1 MKKSGES
8 SSSSTLDSPS
18 PSSSSST
25 TALAPLEESTAQ
37 VAVDETES
45 AMSISEFHTVSLRSP
60 AVLPVVLSLV
70 QNDGQQQTT
79 TPMLDNGLEMPAGDV
94 LLGCETKNDELPVAK
109 TPEGNSNA
117 QLIALPQVSVPTSKW
132 PPTPLTARLL
142 SSHRFLLALVF
153 LLSAVA
159 IILIVSLA
167 VVIALNNAQLQQ
179 TPEEDAAFLNKD
191 ISWRS
196 NCERKCNA
204 KFDVPPLLLI
214 SMDGFRADF
223 LQRGKT
229 EAVSRIS
236 QCGATTEYMMPS
248 YPSKTFPNH
257 FTIATGLYPES
268 HGIVDN
274 YFYDEQMPDE
284 KMFARSS
291 RNPAWYIGEPIWNT
305 VAKNGKKSAIFF
317 WPGSEVPIQGIR
329 PTYRYSYNA
338 TIPFSKRVDQVIN
351 WLRLD
356 ENERP
361 TFLAIYFEQ
370 PDTAM
375 HQEGPDSDAVNS
387 ALIYVDAMIN
397 YLMQQLDNNGFLGCI
412 NLIIVSDHG
421 AQKLRDDMAVA
432 LDRFVDA
439 ADPGILEVFP
449 GIIGQIKL
457 RENNSTLLNKVL
469 APFECSGG
477 QIFRVYTRDSMPR
490 RYHYT
495 RSGRIGEVVID
506 SAVGTKLFRTV
517 KQMNGSTMKG
527 EHGYD
532 NRVSSMRAVFGAWEH
547 RAVQPVHSTDAVACD
562 RASNELF
569 SLFAPNNGTPGRLHS
584 LLRSPPSVDLEP
596 LVELAEC
603 AGARLVKCGDGC
615 HFELHY
621 SGQSSGSVSM
631 PSSPSSAGPDEPSA
645 SDGAGES
652 SGPRPD
658 QSASTTKVPIYS
670 SQHCKYVEHLLIP
683 AQLYQRMPMCTLR
696 MCNATLVF
704 NLRWRV
710 PNFVESQLTAP
721 VPNIDHRG
729 ADDENGDGSGERP
742 MPTATTPPASTT
754 MTTSTTNG
762 EETNEIMESF
772 EDQMVERPMGNQQQT
787 EDNSLP
793 SMADQETE
801 RPTQS
806 TPTSHEQCVRL
817 GTLANNASGNAWI
830 SLFSDND
837 YARYIH
843 QGKIRVPIGFYNGV
857 WQQILSLIR
866 QYVQHYKRLLMWSG
880 PVWDHDNDGLVDWD
894 SATADAAATSPSHVF
909 LILLRCPGADQW
921 DARGRW
927 CSRPE
932 NTSTLSFVLPLLE
945 RDLNCLFPV
954 EYIFRHTS
962 RIRDIELLTG
972 NEWFTDR
979 TVYPH
984 ELALQ
989 LRTYINDQLWQLEL
1003 T

>member
-1 MKKSGES
+1 MDSPSAIASAEGVQRQQNNGHLDQVQQQVDEVMSQNVNRILERGERLEHLDNRSQALQESSQSFTHTSHRVQRFMCVQSMKWTIIFGVFLSVIHLMGETVIKSGES
-8 SSSSTLDSPS
+8 SSSSTLDS

-45 AMSISEFHTVSLRSP
+45 AMPISEYHTVSLRCP
-60 AVLPVVLSLV
+60 AVPPVVLSLL

-79 TPMLDNGLEMPAGDV
+79 TPMLGNGLEMPAYGDG
-94 LLGCETKNDELPVAK
+94 LLDCETKNDELPAAK
-109 TPEGNSNA
+109 TPEGNSNT

-167 VVIALNNAQLQQ
+167 VVIAVNNAQLQQ

-196 NCERKCNA
+196 SCERKCNA

-361 TFLAIYFEQ
+361 AFLAIYFEQ

-506 SAVGTKLFRTV
+506 SAVGTKLFKTV
-517 KQMNGSTMKG
+517 KQMNSSTMKG

-532 NRVSSMRAVFGAWEH
+532 NRVSSMRAVFGAWGPSIKQRYTEKPF
-547 RAVQPVHSTDAVACD
+547 Q
-562 RASNELF
+562 NIELYN
-569 SLFAPNNGTPGRLHS
+569 LFTALMQLP
-584 LLRSPPSVDLEP
+584 
-596 LVELAEC
+596 
-603 AGARLVKCGDGC
+603 
-615 HFELHY
+615 LHY

-670 SQHCKYVEHLLIP
+670 AQHCKYVEHLLIP
-683 AQLYQRMPMCTLR
+683 AQLYQRMPMCALR

-704 NLRWRV
+704 NLRRRV

-721 VPNIDHRG
+721 VPNIDHRK
-729 ADDENGDGSGERP
+729 
-742 MPTATTPPASTT
+742 
-754 MTTSTTNG
+754 
-762 EETNEIMESF
+762 
-772 EDQMVERPMGNQQQT
+772 V
-787 EDNSLP
+787 SL
-793 SMADQETE
+793 QK
-801 RPTQS
+801 Q
-806 TPTSHEQCVRL
+806 
-817 GTLANNASGNAWI
+817 
-830 SLFSDND
+830 
-837 YARYIH
+837 
-843 QGKIRVPIGFYNGV
+843 
-857 WQQILSLIR
+857 
-866 QYVQHYKRLLMWSG
+866 
-880 PVWDHDNDGLVDWD
+880 
-894 SATADAAATSPSHVF
+894 
-909 LILLRCPGADQW
+909 
-921 DARGRW
+921 
-927 CSRPE
+927 
-932 NTSTLSFVLPLLE
+932 TLSK
-945 RDLNCLFPV
+945 
-954 EYIFRHTS
+954 
-962 RIRDIELLTG
+962 
-972 NEWFTDR
+972 
-979 TVYPH
+979 
-984 ELALQ
+984 
-989 LRTYINDQLWQLEL
+989 
-1003 T
+1003 